1 MFLHMALEKER
12 RRYSRYARRVDKSF
26 FDEVFRSHHPGT
38 RTKGCYRPC
47 STCVDRLLGQWRV
60 EVSHWASELGC

>member
-1 MFLHMALEKER
+1 MFLHMALEEER
-12 RRYSRYARRVDKSF
+12 RRYSRLARRVDTSF

-47 STCVDRLLGQWRV
+47 STCVDRLLG
-60 EVSHWASELGC
+60 